1 MDPTILTFLFA
12 ALTFIYPV
20 KYYLRMV
27 KMRFMFYVSV
37 LMLIAVIFHMIA
49 YYGLINWGIIFYD
62 LSEFLS
68 NVFILI
74 SAVYIFSGLHDY
86 VYEDRFKALKTIVPL
101 PFVILAETELFWS
114 SYISFFLLGG
124 VIVLN
129 ILSLVY
135 AYKLYRARREGSL
148 YWLILFGFIF
158 LLSITVLVYS
168 AVEILEVIGGGALLE
183 MYESLFNF
191 IKAFLYLV
199 LGLVLLYSAYYHNRN
214 VRPLIEKLANL

>member
-1 MDPTILTFLFA
+1 MDPTLLTFLVA
-12 ALTFIYPV
+12 ALIFIYPI

-27 KMRFMFYVSV
+27 KMRFMFHVAV
-37 LMLIAVIFHMIA
+37 FMMIAVIFHMIA
-49 YYGLINWGIIFYD
+49 YYGLVNWGIFVYD
-62 LSEFLS
+62 FSEFLS
-68 NVFILI
+68 NVFILV
-74 SAVYIFSGLHDY
+74 SAVYIFTGLHDY
-86 VYEDRFKALKTIVPL
+86 IYEDRFKALKTVIPM

-124 VIVLN
+124 VISLN
-129 ILSLVY
+129 VLSLIY
-135 AYKLYRARREGSL
+135 AYKLYKARREGSL

-168 AVEILEVIGGGALLE
+168 AVEILEVVGGGALLE

-191 IKAFLYLV
+191 IKAFLYLI
-199 LGLVLLYSAYYHNRN
+199 LGLVLSYSAYYHDRN